1 MGLELN
7 LLKDNFIKNHKE
19 LEISLN
25 DGKITK
31 KIQLSNN
38 DIIYINNEYDVVIIG
53 LNDDFSEN
61 YLEFDNYLYE
71 NDEIDILIDLYEN
84 KSIYIPHYNT
94 NQKVHVSFGIL
105 KGSINY
111 EMFNYCT
118 IDNDDDGPIG
128 APILDFENKKII
140 GIYRPRNY
148 SENKANGIFLISVLK
163 DIIRKYLKVNIEQN
177 PNKNMLLKKLS
188 SEYLSDNQIKLILKI
203 DEDMLEQ
210 EVYFLDNYIPN
221 SAQNDENLLPHN
233 HLKELNEKNVEI
245 EINNEKFK
253 YCKSFSPKKVYNQII
268 IKFKTPVIDCGFMFF
283 GCNNII
289 DIDFSLFNTTKVTN
303 MENMFSF
310 CDNLKKVDLSK
321 FDLTK
326 VNNMNQMFYLCFN
339 LEIIQFNYLG
349 VDDEENTNI
358 NEIFTGC
365 GKLECLDLSLS
376 SKDEIL
382 KIDFQWIKG
391 IMKNLKK
398 IKVKKEFKNT
408 FEINDFIMEY
418 V

>member
-1 MGLELN
+1 
-7 LLKDNFIKNHKE
+7 
-19 LEISLN
+19 
-25 DGKITK
+25 
-31 KIQLSNN
+31 
-38 DIIYINNEYDVVIIG
+38 
-53 LNDDFSEN
+53 
-61 YLEFDNYLYE
+61 
-71 NDEIDILIDLYEN
+71 
-84 KSIYIPHYNT
+84 
-94 NQKVHVSFGIL
+94 
-105 KGSINY
+105 
-111 EMFNYCT
+111 
-118 IDNDDDGPIG
+118 
-128 APILDFENKKII
+128 
-140 GIYRPRNY
+140 
-148 SENKANGIFLISVLK
+148 
-163 DIIRKYLKVNIEQN
+163 
-177 PNKNMLLKKLS
+177 
-188 SEYLSDNQIKLILKI
+188 
-203 DEDMLEQ
+203 
-210 EVYFLDNYIPN
+210 
-221 SAQNDENLLPHN
+221 
-233 HLKELNEKNVEI
+233 
-245 EINNEKFK
+245 
-253 YCKSFSPKKVYNQII
+253 
-268 IKFKTPVIDCGFMFF
+268 MFF

-289 DIDFSLFNTTKVTN
+289 DIDFSLFNITKVTN

-310 CDNLKKVDLSK
+310 CDHLKKVDLSK

-382 KIDFQWIKG
+382 KMDFQWIKG